1 MNAKLLKNVSFQA
14 TCLSLLFGAVACRDE
29 ETPGSGSED
38 MSFDMVG
45 DMTPDLQDEG
55 TADMS
60 PDLDS
65 QDMAPDMVGDMT
77 CEPVDVCA
85 SGICGMQ
92 DNGCGQEVDCGAC
105 ACVDGVPST
114 PFCGPCGLGETSC
127 EDGSTG
133 GASCSVGMDELSML
147 AAQCVEV
154 RFVSPATI
162 MEGDGSRERP
172 YSSIQ
177 KALDELE
184 ATGGLVVLQAGEHT
198 LPERLVLKE
207 GVHLLGGA
215 TSDFL
220 HDEEGKSSIR
230 VTPTGTDG
238 DLVGVL
244 ALELSNKTWLKQID
258 IYTEDVDAGHNLYA
272 MHVMA
277 SPGLHLEEV
286 NVYGGKIADGADGKT
301 GTDGED
307 GLPGENAEERVTLA
321 KRVGDMTQNGYENG
335 AFSGKGGQNNA
346 CQDRANGGAGGEG
359 FHVLAVDPPGDP
371 VQIVYTIIPGEAG
384 GVNPVGLPGGL
395 AGSESS
401 PNGQDGQPG
410 SSGMAGQNGASG
422 TAQGT
427 LVRGFWQA
435 QSSGVP
441 GQNGQDGT
449 GGSGGGGSYW
459 MTLRNPVSDSDPGSS
474 GGGGGAGGCGGQG
487 GGAGEGGGSA
497 FGLLLVDSSGVVLDR
512 VTVQGPD
519 AGNGG
524 NAGDGGRGGQG
535 ASGGLGSSLYAV
547 TATTSSTRP
556 HIRAAGRGG
565 TGGQG
570 GDGGQGGA
578 GAGGS
583 AFGIYCANTS
593 VERVEPVMVSAGTA
607 GVGGTGLLAGENG
620 QQQNVLGCW

>member
-1 MNAKLLKNVSFQA
+1 MQSMFLKNVSLQA
-14 TCLSLLFGAVACRDE
+14 VCLSILFGAVACRE
-29 ETPGSGSED
+29 EEVPGSDAS
-38 MSFDMVG
+38 
-45 DMTPDLQDEG
+45 
-55 TADMS
+55 DMS
-60 PDLDS
+60 PDVQDDMTPNSQDAASDMVEDLTS
-65 QDMAPDMVGDMT
+65 QDMAPDLPDDMG
-77 CEPVDVCA
+77 CEAMDVCA
-85 SGICGMQ
+85 PGVCGMQ
-92 DNGCGQEVDCGAC
+92 NNDCGEEVDCGECAC
-105 ACVDGVPST
+105 ADGVPST
-114 PFCGPCGLGETSC
+114 PFCGPCGLGETTC
-127 EDGSTG
+127 EEPDSSA
-133 GASCSVGMDELSML
+133 ASCSLGMDELPLVS
-147 AAQCVEV
+147 AQCVEV
-154 RFVSPATI
+154 RFVSPSTL

-172 YSSIQ
+172 YNSIQ

-207 GVHLLGGA
+207 GVHILGGA
-215 TSDFL
+215 NSEFL
-220 HDEEGKSSIR
+220 HDEEGMSSIR

-258 IYTEDVDAGHNLYA
+258 IYTENVDAGHNLYA

-286 NVYGGKIADGADGKT
+286 NVHGGKVADGANGKT
-301 GTDGED
+301 GSDGTDS
-307 GLPGENAEERVTLA
+307 LPGEDAEERVTLA

-335 AFSGKGGQNNA
+335 AFAGTGGQNA
-346 CQDRANGGAGGEG
+346 DCRDRANGGSGGEG
-359 FHVLAVDPPGDP
+359 FHVLAIDPPGDP
-371 VQIVYTIIPGEAG
+371 VQVVYTLIPGEAG
-384 GVNPVGLPGGL
+384 GVNAVGLPGGV
-395 AGSESS
+395 AGSEAS

-410 SSGMAGQNGASG
+410 ATGMTGQSGASG
-422 TAQGT
+422 TAQGS
-427 LVRGFWQA
+427 LVRGFWQVQA
-435 QSSGVP
+435 SGIA
-441 GQNGQDGT
+441 GQDGQHGT

-459 MTLRNPVSDSDPGSS
+459 MTLRNPVSDSDPGAS

-524 NAGDGGRGGQG
+524 NAGDGGRGGKG

-556 HIRAAGRGG
+556 HTRAAGRGG
-565 TGGQG
+565 TGDQG

-583 AFGIYCANTS
+583 AFGIYCSNTT
-593 VERVEPVMVSAGTA
+593 VERIEPVMVSSG
-607 GVGGTGLLAGENG
+607 LAGSGGMGLPAGEDG
-620 QQQNVLGCW
+620 QQQHVFGCW